1 MSIFLEPLISAPDLI
16 IFGAGHIGSAL
27 CRIGSLLGFTTTVV
41 DSREEFANRERLP
54 WADRVV
60 AEDYLKALQQ
70 LSFTDTSYLVILTHR
85 HANDFEILE
94 YCIEKSFYYLGMIG
108 SRKKV
113 ATVFE
118 QLREKGI
125 SEESIKRVQ
134 APIGISIG
142 AETPEEIAVAIA
154 AQLIAVRS
162 GAAITE

>member
-1 MSIFLEPLISAPDLI
+1 
-16 IFGAGHIGSAL
+16 
-27 CRIGSLLGFTTTVV
+27 
-41 DSREEFANRERLP
+41 
-54 WADRVV
+54 
-60 AEDYLKALQQ
+60 
-70 LSFTDTSYLVILTHR
+70 
-85 HANDFEILE
+85 
-94 YCIEKSFYYLGMIG
+94 MIG

-142 AETPEEIAVAIA
+142 AESPEEIAVAIA

-162 GAAITE
+162 GTEKTG